1 MTLISDEYSLD
12 ELLLLIDMCRIL
24 NSQQTVTEHAQAPA
38 SLRYLFNYFHYFI
51 VYDLIN

>member
-24 NSQQTVTEHAQAPA
+24 NSQQTVTEHAQD
-38 SLRYLFNYFHYFI
+38 LRFAQLLEGF
-51 VYDLIN
+51 